1 MSKAQQ
7 TPAFK
12 WMLILS
18 AALLVPALIGLG
30 FWQIDRAEQKQQL
43 IQSWSEQQVQTRL
56 PELSEFS
63 SDQYM
68 NLDLQGYF
76 DRQHYFLLENR
87 FRDGNL
93 GFEVVVPFSTVF
105 GERVLVNLGWIK
117 AENNRSEKPMVS
129 IPQSQ
134 ISIQGGARLIRPGFT
149 LGVLS
154 VDQTW
159 PIRIQQLDA
168 TYISQLLSTEIFPI
182 EIRVKKTVIPALSL
196 DWPVSVMMPE
206 KHLAYALQWFAMALA
221 LLVLIIWNWRYMQR
235 EVRYE

>member
-18 AALLVPALIGLG
+18 AALLLPALIGLG

-117 AENNRSEKPMVS
+117 AENNRSEKPMVT

-159 PIRIQQLDA
+159 PIRIHQLDA
-168 TYISQLLSTEIFPI
+168 TYISQLLSTEILPI

-196 DWPVSVMMPE
+196 DWPVSVMRPE

-221 LLVLIIWNWRYMQR
+221 LLVLIIWSWRYMQR

>member
-18 AALLVPALIGLG
+18 ATLLVPALIGLG
-30 FWQIDRAEQKQQL
+30 FWQVDRAEQKQQL

-117 AENNRSEKPMVS
+117 AENNRSEKPMVT

-168 TYISQLLSTEIFPI
+168 TYISQLLSTEILPI

-196 DWPVSVMMPE
+196 DWPVSVMRPE

-221 LLVLIIWNWRYMQR
+221 LLVLIIWSWRYMQR